1 MLHRYAILTLLIAAS
16 SVALAQ
22 GPKRDGKWE
31 ITTEMDM
38 PGLPMK
44 MPAHTTTQC
53 ITKEDVA
60 DPQKA
65 LPQGQPP
72 GRGGNSDCK
81 VSDYK
86 TVGDKV
92 TWTMKCEGREPMTG
106 TGEITYAA
114 ESYKGTMTINRA
126 GQTMT
131 MKYSGKR
138 VGDCTK

>member
-1 MLHRYAILTLLIAAS
+1 SLTSGMVYQATGPWRGVLCCGPRGDSPMLHRYAILALVITAS
-16 SVALAQ
+16 SAAIAQ
-22 GPKRDGKWE
+22 GPKRDGQWE

-44 MPAHTTTQC
+44 MPARTITQC
-53 ITKEDVA
+53 ITQQDVA
-60 DPQKA
+60 APKKP
-65 LPQGQPP
+65 LPQGPPP

-86 TVGDKV
+86 TIGDKV

-114 ESYKGTMTINRA
+114 
-126 GQTMT
+126 
-131 MKYSGKR
+131 
-138 VGDCTK
+138 